1 MRLLALAVTVLI
13 GCGNVAATAS
23 DARPGDGAT
32 GDAASNPC
40 APATCLL
47 SDDFDG
53 TSLDTSKWGMTASAG
68 ATITVASGQLTIKLP
83 AVANAFADVHSLA
96 GFPVGAT
103 LEATVTFSPGQVA
116 DHKGAG
122 FASDRVGSG
131 CEVGETDSA
140 MFRGQD
146 GDAYIETKAAN
157 TASCTKTTTM
167 YPGGTSK
174 LKIARMGNQV
184 VFTQNGAAQPAV
196 TANVPVGLLPVR
208 FSAYTFTTTG
218 PPLPVE
224 IDVDTV
230 FVRPPP

>member
-1 MRLLALAVTVLI
+1 MWLLALAATVLI

-23 DARPGDGAT
+23 DARPSDGPA

-47 SDDFDG
+47 SDEFDG
-53 TSLDTSKWGMTASAG
+53 TGLDPSKWGMAASAG
-68 ATITVASGQLTIKLP
+68 ATITVSSGVLTIKLP
-83 AVANAFADVHSLA
+83 AVSNAYADVYSLA

-103 LEATVTFSPGQVA
+103 FEATVTFSPGQVA

-122 FASDRVGSG
+122 FASARVDNG
-131 CEVGETDSA
+131 CQAGETDAA

-146 GDAYIETKAAN
+146 GDAYIETKTGN
-157 TASCTKTTTM
+157 TATCTRTTTM

-174 LKIARMGNQV
+174 LKIVRMGNQV
-184 VFTQNGAAQPAV
+184 VFTQNGAAQQPV
-196 TANVPVGLLPVR
+196 TASVPVGLLPVR
-208 FSAYTFTTTG
+208 FSAYTFTTVG
-218 PPLPVE
+218 PPQPVE
-224 IDVDTV
+224 IDVETV